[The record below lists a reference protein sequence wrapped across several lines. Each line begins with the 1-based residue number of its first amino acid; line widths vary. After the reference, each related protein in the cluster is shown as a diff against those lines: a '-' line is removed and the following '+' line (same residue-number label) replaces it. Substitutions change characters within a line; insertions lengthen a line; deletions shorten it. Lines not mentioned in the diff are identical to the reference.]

1 MLNSQAQK
9 TLYGLMDM
17 IYPVGSYYIT
27 ESSELNTAAKMAI
40 KFGGTWVKVSNKFL
54 YGTSSD
60 SGAGTEG
67 GSNDAK
73 VISHS
78 HTFTGTQG
86 TTSSDGSHDHF
97 LTSYNNAGSK
107 WLSNNSTAHHNNWG
121 VGTDDQ
127 SVTASSSYRTG
138 SGGSHTHT
146 FTPSGTISTEGSS
159 GTNANMPAYRT
170 VYIYRR
176 TALAEGG

>member
-1 MLNSQAQK
+1 
-9 TLYGLMDM
+9 M
-17 IYPVGSYYIT
+17 IYPIGSYFIT
-27 ESSELNTAAKMAI
+27 ESSDFNTVAKVQDH
-40 KFGGTWVKVSNKFL
+40 FGGTWTRVEGRFL
-54 YGTSSD
+54 YGSTS
-60 SGAGTEG
+60 AGGTG
-67 GSNDAK
+67 GSNNAI
-73 VISHS
+73 VVSHS

-86 TTSSDGSHDHF
+86 TTNDTGSHDHF

-138 SGGSHTHT
+138 SGGSHSHT

-170 VYIYRR
+170 VFMYRR
-176 TALAEGG
+176 TA